1 MSMKPPLMHLPIK
14 VAESGFYKG
23 FTKDVTIT
31 AKILVGALILWAVA
45 FPEQAGAVLS
55 GINSLI
61 LASFNYWYVY
71 VMAFFVAVC
80 LILAVLPASG
90 RLKLGHDDDQ
100 PEFSNFS
107 WFSMMFGAGIGIGML
122 TFATAEPLYHWGSN
136 PDTIQGL
143 TEGSSAGN
151 VRAAYVWSFT
161 HWGLAAWAAYAI
173 VGLSL
178 AYFSYRRDLPLTIR
192 SALAP
197 LFGRSLSGFTGHLVD
212 VVAVV
217 ATVLGVSQTLGF
229 GVEQFVSGLSRIGF
243 GDWLYSAT
251 ADGGKEM
258 STMAIVVALLVIMG
272 ASTLSALSGVGKGI
286 KWLSNINMGLSFF
299 ILAFFL
305 VFGSTFFGLQAL
317 FVGIWDYLI
326 SIPGNILTVWSATPM
341 DSFAASVPAA
351 VQALS
356 AEDLEAIFASASS
369 PWGSLSSFTE
379 GLPASAAELSAE
391 DVAAT
396 YAAATDGRLSGWQGA
411 WTIFYWAWWIAFA
424 PFVGVFLARI
434 SKGRTVREYV
444 LGAIVIPAI
453 MCFVWFAIVGGTAID
468 LELQGVAEGRIVGA
482 GQSDQLFAMLAV
494 MLSDG
499 LAWIMSVIVV
509 ILLLTY
515 LVTSA
520 DSAVLIINTIN
531 AAGDEGPK
539 ARPHILFWGAA
550 LALVVGGL
558 IIAGGLGAIQTAMVI
573 GALPFSAV
581 MALMGI
587 SVLKAIWR
595 DSQRVKAGVPATK
608 AELEAAETQT
618 E

>member
-1 MSMKPPLMHLPIK
+1 MKPPMTELPIR
-14 VAESGFYKG
+14 VAENGFYKG

-31 AKILVGALILWAVA
+31 AKILVGALIIWAVA
-45 FPEQAGAVLS
+45 FPDQAATV
-55 GINSLI
+55 
-61 LASFNYWYVY
+61 LASINNVIMATFNYWYVY
-71 VMAFFVAVC
+71 VMAFFVVVC
-80 LILAVLPASG
+80 LFLAILPASG
-90 RLKLGHDDDQ
+90 QLKLGHEEDK

-122 TFATAEPLYHWGSN
+122 TFATAEPLYHWAKN
-136 PDTIQGL
+136 PSTIQGL
-143 TEGSSAGN
+143 TEGSTAEN
-151 VRAAYVWSFT
+151 VRQAYLWSFT

-197 LFGRSLSGFTGHLVD
+197 LFGRSLSGFAGHLVD

-217 ATVLGVSQTLGF
+217 ATVLGVAQTLGF

-243 GDWLYSAT
+243 GDWLFSVD
-251 ADGGKEM
+251 ADGAKSM
-258 STMAIVVALLVIMG
+258 STMAIVVALVVIMG

-317 FVGIWDYLI
+317 VLGIWDYLL
-326 SIPGNILTVWSATPM
+326 SIPGNILTVWNDDGTEAG
-341 DSFAASVPAA
+341 AALA
-351 VQALS
+351 
-356 AEDLEAIFASASS
+356 
-369 PWGSLSSFTE
+369 
-379 GLPASAAELSAE
+379 
-391 DVAAT
+391 
-396 YAAATDGRLSGWQGA
+396 GWQGG

-444 LGAIVIPAI
+444 LGAIVIPAM
-453 MCFVWFAIVGGTAID
+453 MCFVWFAIVGGTAIE
-468 LELQGVAEGRIVGA
+468 LELSGEAAGQIVGA
-482 GQSDQLFAMLAV
+482 GQADQLFAMLAV
-494 MLSDG
+494 MLSETM
-499 LAWIMSVIVV
+499 AWVMSVIVV

-550 LALVVGGL
+550 LAFVVGGL
-558 IIAGGLGAIQTAMVI
+558 VIAGGLGAIKTAMVI
-573 GALPFSAV
+573 GALPFSVV

-587 SVLKAIWR
+587 SVMKAIWR
-595 DSQRVKAGVPATK
+595 DSRRAKRGLPTTAREIGEAEKAPA
-608 AELEAAETQT
+608 E
-618 E
+618 